1 MGWVSVAHFKSR
13 SFTLKTARPERRH
26 TTLGRDFGQ
35 RIGLIHELG
44 KLRGAEELAHASH
57 SGLRVNEV
65 VGHDCRNVDARH
77 ALLDR
82 TLHTKQA
89 NAILIFQQ
97 FADRTHAAV
106 AEIVD
111 IVDFALAIFKVHQFL
126 DDSDNVRSEEHTS
139 ELKSLM
145 RISYAVFS

>member
-1 MGWVSVAHFKSR
+1 MCVVYYVSLIFCKQ
-13 SFTLKTARPERRH
+13 KTAYDMRI
-26 TTLGRDFGQ
+26 RDGNSSVGSSAL
-35 RIGLIHELG
+35 RGE
-44 KLRGAEELAHASH
+44 LRGAEALAHGSH

-111 IVDFALAIFKVHQFL
+111 MIDFALTIFKVHQFL
-126 DDSDNVRSEEHTS
+126 DDRDNVFTAQRGEIG
-139 ELKSLM
+139 
-145 RISYAVFS
+145 RANV